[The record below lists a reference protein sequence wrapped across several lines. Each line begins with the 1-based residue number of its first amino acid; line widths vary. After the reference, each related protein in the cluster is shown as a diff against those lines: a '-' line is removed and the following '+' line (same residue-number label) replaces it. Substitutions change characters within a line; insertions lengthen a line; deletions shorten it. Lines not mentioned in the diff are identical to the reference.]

1 MVNESANV
9 KITLNGEQAQQE
21 LETLQTEMKGLIDL
35 KKKAEAAGDVKG
47 WKQIDDQL
55 KKNVKTQN
63 QIKKNYADIENTLR
77 NLNGASLND
86 LNKAK
91 TILLQKIK
99 GLNQGTKEWIATNND
114 LQKVK
119 SKITDV
125 GQAMG
130 TVQTPLQK
138 VIGFAKNLLP
148 AFGFAAIAAG
158 AKAAF
163 TQVVNSTDT
172 LSTKW
177 AVFTGGLSEGLNEFW
192 RTLASGNWEK
202 IGRASCRERL

>member
-163 TQVVNSTDT
+163 TQVVN
-172 LSTKW
+172 
-177 AVFTGGLSEGLNEFW
+177 
-192 RTLASGNWEK
+192 
-202 IGRASCRERL
+202 